1 MIVMIEASTHTI
13 AKLWGDARALARTG
27 DEDERSYAAGMQDVL
42 RTLGVAEPQPAPQ
55 EVEQ

>member
-13 AKLWGDARALARTG
+13 AKLWEDARALARTG

-42 RTLGVAEPQPAPQ
+42 RTLGVAEPQ
-55 EVEQ
+55 EQSPEIGQ